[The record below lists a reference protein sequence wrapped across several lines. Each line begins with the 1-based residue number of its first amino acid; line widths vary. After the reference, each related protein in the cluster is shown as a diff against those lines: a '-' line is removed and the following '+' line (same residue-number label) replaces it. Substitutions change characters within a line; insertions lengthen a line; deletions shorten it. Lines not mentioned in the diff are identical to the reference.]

1 MPDQALIQL
10 ADQLG
15 KLLLQKKM
23 VLATAESCTG
33 GGVAY
38 IITEIA
44 GSSAWFDRGFVTYS
58 NEAKQELLNVSAQS
72 LKEEGA
78 VSKTVAIEMVK
89 GALKNSRADIAVA
102 ITGIAGPGGGSEKK
116 PVGTVWFAWASKTVA
131 PIAKH
136 HLLKGDRAQI
146 RQQSIQVALQ
156 GLIDYMSSTSER
168 A

>member
-102 ITGIAGPGGGSEKK
+102 
-116 PVGTVWFAWASKTVA
+116 
-131 PIAKH
+131 
-136 HLLKGDRAQI
+136 
-146 RQQSIQVALQ
+146 
-156 GLIDYMSSTSER
+156 
-168 A
+168 